1 MIDPFTTAMIAS
13 LVGGM
18 ASGGMSSIL
27 GNNQKPNMTSS
38 GIQPNQQFKSPF
50 TMPDVYNRQQ
60 QPIQGQDPRNSIL
73 GTTDSIAKSLGM
85 RYRPSTYFG
94 QYL

>member
-27 GNNQKPNMTSS
+27 GNSRRPNMTSS

-50 TMPDVYNRQQ
+50 TMPDMYQREQQ
-60 QPIQGQDPRNSIL
+60 QYQGQDPKQSIL
-73 GTTDSIAKSLGM
+73 GTADLIGRSVGL
-85 RYRPSTYFG
+85 RHRPSAYFG

>member
-1 MIDPFTTAMIAS
+1 MTIMMLS
-13 LVGGM
+13 SMGM
-18 ASGGMSSIL
+18 QGLSSIL